1 MTNEADKPPLC
12 TAERSD
18 SLHGERVLVLRLSG
32 RWVLAEPR
40 PEPARVL
47 GGFESAA
54 TLAAVRFEADEL
66 QAWDTGLLIFVQACQ
81 DWADAQGLICQLG
94 DLPEGVQNL
103 LALARAVPKEP
114 PATGRR
120 TRGWL
125 SGLGEHSLGA
135 LAGVLRFFGF
145 TGELVL
151 DLLAFALRR
160 AQVRRQ
166 DFLFILQTTG
176 VMAVPIV
183 ALLSFLTGLI
193 IAFIGVIQL
202 QKFAAD
208 IYVADLVGLATTRE
222 LAAVMAGVI
231 MAGRTGAAFAAQIGS
246 MKVNEEIDALT
257 TFGISPMQFLVLPRV
272 IAMVLMMPLLCV
284 CANLVSMLGG
294 MVVAIAISDVS
305 ITQYLNQ
312 IDAAVSITDFAV
324 GIFKSSVFGLIIA
337 MAGCYRGLHCGQDAT
352 AVGLAATSAVVT
364 SITWI
369 VLADAV
375 FAVMFHI
382 LGI

>member
-1 MTNEADKPPLC
+1 MTTDEQDQAACLASSRGSADD
-12 TAERSD
+12 A
-18 SLHGERVLVLRLSG
+18 GVLVLHLSG
-32 RWVLAEPR
+32 RWLLSRQRPKLPDVLSKVDP
-40 PEPARVL
+40 
-47 GGFESAA
+47 SAYKSIH
-54 TLAAVRFEADEL
+54 FDIHCL
-66 QAWDTGLLIFVQACQ
+66 QSWDTGLLIFVRACQ
-81 DWADAQGLICQLG
+81 DWANENGLNCHLG

-103 LALARAVPKEP
+103 VRLSRVVPKNES
-114 PATGRR
+114 TGGFKGRD
-120 TRGWL
+120 WL
-125 SGLGEHSLGA
+125 SSLGQKS
-135 LAGVLRFFGF
+135 LGVLDGVMRYLAFS
-145 TGELVL
+145 GELVL
-151 DLLAFALRR
+151 DLLAFVTGR
-160 AQVRRQ
+160 AKIRRQ

-176 VMAVPIV
+176 ATAVPIV
-183 ALLSFLTGLI
+183 SLLSFLTGLI

-284 CANLVSMLGG
+284 FANAVSIAGG
-294 MVVAIAISDVS
+294 MVVATTISDVS
-305 ITQYLNQ
+305 VTQYINQ
-312 IDAAVSITDFAV
+312 IDHAVSTTDFAV
-324 GIFKSSVFGLIIA
+324 GIFKSAVFGLIVA
-337 MAGCYRGLHCGQDAT
+337 MAGCYRGLNCGKDAT

-364 SITWI
+364 AITWI
-369 VLADAV
+369 VIADAV

-382 LGI
+382 LGV